1 MDSANDQKGLTAMKN
16 LRRVLLALL
25 GAAIQAA
32 GLCNIHAFAD
42 VTEGGVLGA
51 TLLLEHWL
59 HISPALSALV
69 LNALCYL
76 VGFRTLGRGF
86 LGWSLLCGA
95 AYSVF
100 YALMAPFAPLWPGIV
115 ASPFWSAVVGAVFIG
130 VGAGLCI
137 RVGGAPGGDDAL
149 AMALSR
155 LTKVDIQWIYL
166 FTDALVLGL
175 SVSYIPLTKLGWS
188 LLTVVLSGQIIGW
201 AQKAGVKHKRLS

>member
-1 MDSANDQKGLTAMKN
+1 MRKN

-100 YALMAPFAPLWPGIV
+100 YALLEPFAPLWPGIV
-115 ASPFWSAVVGAVFIG
+115 ASPFWSAVVGAAFIG
-130 VGAGLCI
+130 VGAGLCV
-137 RVGGAPGGDDAL
+137 RMGGAPCGDDAL
-149 AMALSR
+149 AMTLSR
-155 LTKVDIQWIYL
+155 LTKLDIQWIYL

-201 AQKAGVKHKRLS
+201 VQKVGRKRA

>member
-16 LRRVLLALL
+16 LGRMLLALL

-100 YALMAPFAPLWPGIV
+100 YALLEPFAPLWPGIV
-115 ASPFWSAVVGAVFIG
+115 ASPFWSAVVGAAFIG

-137 RVGGAPGGDDAL
+137 RMGGAPGGDDAL

-155 LTKVDIQWIYL
+155 LLKVDVQWIYL
-166 FTDALVLGL
+166 FTDVLVLGL

-201 AQKAGVKHKRLS
+201 VQKVGRKRA